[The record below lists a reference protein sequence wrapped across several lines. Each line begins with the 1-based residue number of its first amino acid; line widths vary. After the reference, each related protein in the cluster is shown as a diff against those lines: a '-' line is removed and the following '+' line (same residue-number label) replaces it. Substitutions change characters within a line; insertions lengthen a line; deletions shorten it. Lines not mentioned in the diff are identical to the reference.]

1 MNFDLKEKIS
11 RKIVCALFLGMFFG
25 TGANAV
31 AADAALSGTVPVYQ
45 QETIQVEG
53 VVFDENRIP
62 LAGASVAI
70 SDDLTVGTITDVDG
84 KFSMSVP
91 AGTSLVVSFTGYK
104 DAVVVG
110 STGFMEIQLVPDAQ
124 VLEEVVVTAL
134 GISRE
139 TKSLGYAMQEIE
151 TEGLQ
156 DNKAVS
162 VANMLQGKI
171 AGVQI
176 SQSGAGMGG
185 ATRIVLRGLN
195 FERLEPASLGGG
207 RSAYQ

>member
-1 MNFDLKEKIS
+1 MNFDFKEKIPG
-11 RKIVCALFLGMFFG
+11 KIVCAVFLGMFFG
-25 TGANAV
+25 TGVQAG
-31 AADAALSGTVPVYQ
+31 AADIVSPDTVPVFQ
-45 QETIQVEG
+45 QKTIQVEG

-91 AGTSLVVSFTGYK
+91 EGISLVVSFTGYK
-104 DAVVVG
+104 DAVVAG

-124 VLEEVVVTAL
+124 VLKEVVVTAL

-156 DNKAVS
+156 ENKAVS

-185 ATRIVLRGLN
+185 ATRVVLRG
-195 FERLEPASLGGG
+195 
-207 RSAYQ
+207 